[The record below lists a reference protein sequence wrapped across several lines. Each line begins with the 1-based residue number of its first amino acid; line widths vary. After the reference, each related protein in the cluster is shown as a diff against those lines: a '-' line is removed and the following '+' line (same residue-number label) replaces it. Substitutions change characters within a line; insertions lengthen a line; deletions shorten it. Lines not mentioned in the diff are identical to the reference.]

1 METVSRSAIFN
12 RFESVAKK
20 KSSLA
25 CPPACLGELTG
36 KGGQGG
42 EAGTPRDSH
51 MGHRDTL
58 KCGTVARVRLV
69 HSHLRRMYKGAWIEA
84 LEQKQRVGH

>member
-42 EAGTPRDSH
+42 EAGTPRD
-51 MGHRDTL
+51 T
-58 KCGTVARVRLV
+58 GTPLSVGQ
-69 HSHLRRMYKGAWIEA
+69 S
-84 LEQKQRVGH
+84 LELGWCTVT